1 LRNVKQI
8 NSTKGEAMKKFLVFV
23 LLIVAGYFAYENF
36 IKEKEVVEI
45 NASYNKIRESVSLD
59 APSIQPRDFSHYAG
73 TVKNISDETLN
84 NIVINYLIDAQPSIA
99 KIDKLE
105 PGEEKNFT
113 TNPVMLRNMDPS
125 HYLKSVEY
133 DGK

>member
-1 LRNVKQI
+1 
-8 NSTKGEAMKKFLVFV
+8 MKKLLVFI
-23 LLIVAGYFAYENF
+23 LLIAAGYFAYDNF

-45 NASYNKIRESVSLD
+45 NASYNKVRESVNID
-59 APSIQPRDFSHYAG
+59 APALQARDFAHYAG
-73 TVKNISDETLN
+73 TIKNISDESLN
-84 NIVINYLIDAQPSIA
+84 NIVVTYLIDAQPSKA
-99 KIDKLE
+99 NIDKLE

>member
-1 LRNVKQI
+1 
-8 NSTKGEAMKKFLVFV
+8 MKKFLVFV
-23 LLIVAGYFAYENF
+23 LLIVAGYFAYDNF

-45 NASYNKIRESVSLD
+45 NASYNKVREGVNVD
-59 APSIQPRDFSHYAG
+59 APAIQARDFSHYAG
-73 TVKNISDETLN
+73 TIKNISDETLN
-84 NIVINYLIDAQPSIA
+84 NIVINYLIDAQPSTA
-99 KIDKLE
+99 SIDKLE

-113 TNPVMLRNMDPS
+113 TNPVMLRNMDPA

>member
-1 LRNVKQI
+1 
-8 NSTKGEAMKKFLVFV
+8 MKKFLVFV
-23 LLIVAGYFAYENF
+23 LLIVAGYFAYDNF

-59 APSIQPRDFSHYAG
+59 APSIQARDFSHYAG

-84 NIVINYLIDAQPSIA
+84 NIVINYLIDAQPSTA
-99 KIDKLE
+99 KIEKLD

-113 TNPVMLRNMDPS
+113 TNPVMLRNMDPG